1 MECTLP
7 SEVPFCFWKKA
18 GAGLGVRGAGLV
30 HVLFPGVKQRV
41 FQSEESRTSA
51 G

>member
-1 MECTLP
+1 MCSLP
-7 SEVPFCFWKKA
+7 REVPFCFWKKA
-18 GAGLGVRGAGLV
+18 GAGLGVRGGAGLV

>member
-18 GAGLGVRGAGLV
+18 GAGLGVRGGPVWYMSYFLA
-30 HVLFPGVKQRV
+30 
-41 FQSEESRTSA
+41 
-51 G
+51 